1 MNVVLFVFNSCLGNL
16 LFTIRSSTFSFNEFH
31 KTQTKIFRSNYIT
44 LINNCN
50 DKTKVDIPPK
60 LNVIKTF
67 KLRQTQ
73 QTFICLKSTKE
84 ILERDAKFVQS

>member
-1 MNVVLFVFNSCLGNL
+1 MLFCLCL
-16 LFTIRSSTFSFNEFH
+16 ILAWEICYLSFNEFH

-50 DKTKVDIPPK
+50 DKTEVDIPPK

-84 ILERDAKFVQS
+84 ILERDAKYVQS